1 MMLPLPLLSL
11 TFLVLSV
18 ASTFRGTDAYHPY
31 GNDPYYDAY
40 YGASSSSSSSLR
52 GSSAAGGDAYTPCHG
67 MCNGNG
73 HCTAPYSVCECFDGW
88 TGADCSLRQCPVG
101 PAWSDVAT
109 ADDTA
114 HGLAECSNRGH
125 CDRVTG
131 ECICEFGLF
140 EGSACERRSC
150 PNHCN
155 MKGRCVSASRLA
167 TMQDPG
173 EQRKD
178 LGCTSAHICQDV
190 DCNDRDYDVCWEA
203 FDYSLPWD
211 ADMMYGCVCGEGYG
225 GFDCSVRTCPTGDD
239 PLTTSQQNEVQL
251 LECQATEGTFTLSF
265 MGHTTKP
272 IPAQATAIQFTD
284 ALNQLTTLTKS
295 ATSSSSVLVSWLPGE
310 TTVCTE
316 AGNDIQIEFLQNF
329 GDLPLLVPD
338 GSKLT
343 HSTAGT
349 SPLITAQKV
358 VVGTKESDVCS
369 NRGTCSETTGLCE
382 CEAGWTTSDG
392 NGNVGTRGDCGH
404 LAEGVTSACPGTP
417 ECLGF
422 GSCSGPPEY
431 RCECQDGR
439 YGPDCAQMSCP
450 KGKSWFSP
458 PSSSN
463 AAHEM
468 TECSGM
474 GNCDSNTGKCFCA
487 DGFKGS
493 ACEFMTCPGRPD
505 ECSGNGQ
512 CMSMASLAEE
522 AEQNGNP
529 VVVEYGIDPNSALTW
544 DSDQVLGC
552 RCNEGYESYDC
563 SARSCPK
570 GDDPST
576 IYQENEVQ
584 HLSCTDDDDNG
595 SFRVQFRG
603 EKTVQLHATDTIEE
617 LETALNDLTTLEGV
631 KVEYTDVDI
640 YVGATG
646 LDADALQLCRST
658 GQSVNIEFLVPTG
671 DVPLVKVDSGD
682 ISGISGSIDVT
693 EHIKGSKEYIE
704 CSGRGLCDHILGE
717 CECFAGYS
725 SSDGQGGPGPRDDCG
740 YKDPYGGLK

>member
-1 MMLPLPLLSL
+1 MSSPPCLLSL
-11 TFLVLSV
+11 TFLVLGV
-18 ASTFRGTDAYHPY
+18 ASLYRGAEAYHPHDH
-31 GNDPYYDAY
+31 DPYYSEYDAY
-40 YGASSSSSSSLR
+40 YSSGLR
-52 GSSAAGGDAYTPCHG
+52 GSSVAGGDAYTPCHG

-88 TGADCSLRQCPVG
+88 TGADCSQRSCPLG
-101 PAWSDVAT
+101 PAWADVAT

-114 HGLAECSNRGH
+114 HAWAECSNRGH

-131 ECICEFGLF
+131 ECVCEFGLF

-150 PNHCN
+150 PNNCN

-167 TMQDPG
+167 AMQDPG

-178 LGCTSAHICQDV
+178 SGCTSAHICQDV
-190 DCNDRDYDVCWEA
+190 DCNDRDYDVCWDTLA
-203 FDYSLPWD
+203 YSLPWD
-211 ADMMYGCVCGEGYG
+211 ADMMYGCVCGEGYEG
-225 GFDCSVRTCPTGDD
+225 YDCSLRSCPTGDD

-251 LECQATEGTFTLSF
+251 LECQATDGTFTLSF

-272 IPAQATAIQFTD
+272 ISVHASAIQFTD

-295 ATSSSSVLVSWLPGE
+295 ATSSSSILVSWLPGE
-310 TTVCTE
+310 TTACTE
-316 AGNDIQIEFLQNF
+316 TGNDIQIEFLQNF

-338 GSKLT
+338 GSLLT
-343 HSTAGT
+343 HSTADN

-358 VVGTKESDVCS
+358 VTGSKESDVCS
-369 NRGTCSETTGLCE
+369 NRGTCSEVTGLCS
-382 CEAGWTTSDG
+382 CEEGWTTSDG

-404 LAEGVTSACPGTP
+404 LAEGTTSACPGVP

-431 RCECQDGR
+431 RCECQEGR

-450 KGKSWFSP
+450 MGKSWFSP
-458 PSSSN
+458 PSASN

-468 TECSGM
+468 AECSDM
-474 GNCDSNTGKCFCA
+474 GNCDSNTGTCFCA

-512 CMSMASLAEE
+512 CKDMASLSEE

-529 VVVEYGIDPNSALTW
+529 IAVEYGIDPNSALTW
-544 DSDQVLGC
+544 DADQMLGC
-552 RCNEGYESYDC
+552 LCNEGYEGYDC
-563 SARSCPK
+563 SLRSCPK

-584 HLSCTDDDDNG
+584 HLACTDDDDDG
-595 SFRVQFRG
+595 TFRVSFRGQ
-603 EKTVQLHATDTIEE
+603 KTALLHATNTVDE
-617 LETALNDLTTLEGV
+617 LKAALNALTTVEGV

-646 LDADALQLCRST
+646 LDADALQLCRAS
-658 GQSVNIEFLVPTG
+658 GQSVNIEFLAPTG

-682 ISGISGSIDVT
+682 MMGISGSIDVT
-693 EHIKGSKEYIE
+693 EHIKGTKEYID
-704 CSGRGLCDHILGE
+704 CSSRGLCDHTLGE

-725 SSDGQGGPGPRDDCG
+725 SSDGQGGPGSRGDCG
-740 YKDPYGGLK
+740 YKNPYGNQVRA